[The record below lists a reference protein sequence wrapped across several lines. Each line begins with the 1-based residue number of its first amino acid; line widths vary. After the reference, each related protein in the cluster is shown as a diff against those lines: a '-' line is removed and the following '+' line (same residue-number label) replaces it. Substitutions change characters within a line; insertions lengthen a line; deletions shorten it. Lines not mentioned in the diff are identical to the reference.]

1 MRGNVDGGS
10 SLLSLSL
17 TTRLVVWGSWG
28 DALLCVE
35 GGLILSIIN
44 ILHICLDCLQLSS
57 YCFCDRHLPVMRPI
71 KSELK
76 GQQKAFISQY
86 YSINWELELYEPSL
100 LIQQK
105 KYGKSILFLC
115 HSLTIYCFLV
125 FFPNWEV
132 RLSFQGDPWQ
142 FPHCSIVYK
151 SICSL
156 RINYWF

>member
-1 MRGNVDGGS
+1 M
-10 SLLSLSL
+10 
-17 TTRLVVWGSWG
+17 
-28 DALLCVE
+28 E

-105 KYGKSILFLC
+105 NMENLFYFSVTASQYIAFLSSSQIEKYDCPSKEIPDN
-115 HSLTIYCFLV
+115 SL
-125 FFPNWEV
+125 
-132 RLSFQGDPWQ
+132 
-142 FPHCSIVYK
+142 IVQ
-151 SICSL
+151 
-156 RINYWF
+156 

>member
-17 TTRLVVWGSWG
+17 YARCVVWGWLYGSSWG

-44 ILHICLDCLQLSS
+44 ISHICLDCLQPSS

-76 GQQKAFISQY
+76 GQQKASISQY
-86 YSINWELELYEPSL
+86 YSINWWLELYEHSL

-105 KYGKSILFLC
+105 NMENLFYFSVTAS
-115 HSLTIYCFLV
+115 HIAFLS
-125 FFPNWEV
+125 
-132 RLSFQGDPWQ
+132 SFQIEKYDCPSKEIPDNFFHWPT
-142 FPHCSIVYK
+142 PHCSIVY
-151 SICSL
+151 
-156 RINYWF
+156 